1 MSSSMDPLGSTT
13 SIKPILTGVPQ
24 GSFLEPLLFLICIN
38 DLNKWLKYYSVYHFG
53 DNTNMLQS
61 DGSLN
66 NLSKCMN
73 VNLKNLSQWL
83 KANKF
88 FLNVRET
95 ELITFHLS

>member
-38 DLNKWLKYYSVYHFG
+38 DLTKWLKYYSVYHFG

-88 FLNVRET
+88 FLNVTET

>member
-1 MSSSMDPLGSTT
+1 MSGSMDLLGSTP

-24 GSFLEPLLFLICIN
+24 GSFLELLLFLICIN
-38 DLNKWLKYYSVYHFG
+38 DLNKWLKYYSVYHFA

-61 DGSLN
+61 DGSFN

-83 KANKF
+83 RANKF
-88 FLNVRET
+88 LLDLRAKALV
-95 ELITFHLS
+95 